1 MLSPPR
7 MSYLSPLHPHHH
19 LSYQATLQGQAQ
31 SALTPSLIPQCEG
44 LSPHRPEAPVFP
56 SRLVTPE
63 GGTWAL
69 SGSPGSGTQQAWAS
83 AWRVREKEAEG
94 TPAISQPLAHIC
106 FSGGGTLPWLRA
118 ALERREVRA
127 HAPQGPREGP
137 QEQLLPGAA
146 LAPRCPAGP
155 ASPWP
160 SSGASALWVT
170 PSPAHSARAS
180 GQACACTRSCVSAGG

>member
-44 LSPHRPEAPVFP
+44 LSPHCPEGSVF
-56 SRLVTPE
+56 STRLVTPE
-63 GGTWAL
+63 GRTWGL
-69 SGSPGSGTQQAWAS
+69 SGQP
-83 AWRVREKEAEG
+83 RVRYTAGVGKRLANQGERSRG
-94 TPAISQPLAHIC
+94 DPAHLSQPLAHIC
-106 FSGGGTLPWLRA
+106 FSGGGTLPWVQEG
-118 ALERREVRA
+118 LERREVRA

-137 QEQLLPGAA
+137 KEQLLPGAE

-160 SSGASALWVT
+160 SSAASALWAT

-180 GQACACTRSCVSAGG
+180 GDRRVHVCARV